1 MWQNACVQGKR
12 AKDTEFGAQEAFL
25 HTVSRCPHG
34 CVRTRRQEEVG
45 FQDSTAGAKK
55 KGRNGDG
62 VWGEGEGGCP
72 SKIMLSSYKMWERKQ
87 TWSGVRRAQEYPW
100 CPVRGR
106 GASLCGTLAGQWQ
119 RLYAR
124 PPPRYPTGEIL
135 QPDCDGGGKNTGRV
149 FRDDNRKN
157 SQ

>member
-62 VWGEGEGGCP
+62 VWGEGEGGMSFKNNAFKLQNVGKETDLVWGQASSGIP
-72 SKIMLSSYKMWERKQ
+72 LVSSQGTGSITVWHLGWPVAKALRAATAPLSDR
-87 TWSGVRRAQEYPW
+87 
-100 CPVRGR
+100 
-106 GASLCGTLAGQWQ
+106 
-119 RLYAR
+119 
-124 PPPRYPTGEIL
+124 
-135 QPDCDGGGKNTGRV
+135 
-149 FRDDNRKN
+149 
-157 SQ
+157 